1 MREQLGFPLRPSG
14 LHAESAVTPK
24 ELFATSISLLLCR
37 VLFELVP
44 RVDAFQPVQ
53 PAYAL
58 LAEFGLVLL
67 LVLGFGMQIVG
78 DERAVRSER
87 DRIAADLH
95 DGLGFHLTT
104 ALSLAGDARKTDSD
118 AWLAV
123 DLAIVELHSVIHFMH
138 SESVPIVQS
147 LGSVRYWL
155 RKVVERQGLVLT
167 WQVQHDIPDD
177 VLVGAPAYHFIK
189 IVQEAL
195 SNVLQ
200 HSGANR
206 LIVELT
212 CPPPQGTLM
221 LRIADNGRGM
231 GAAGSK
237 VPGRGL
243 DGMFRRARLLGGT
256 LKIEPVPEGGTSIR
270 LAVPLPCKVMD

>member
-1 MREQLGFPLRPSG
+1 MTWIS
-14 LHAESAVTPK
+14 PK

-37 VLFELVP
+37 VLLELVP
-44 RVDAFQPVQ
+44 RIAESVRVPAAFTML
-53 PAYAL
+53 ADFGIAML
-58 LAEFGLVLL
+58 LI
-67 LVLGFGMQIVG
+67 LGFGMQLVG
-78 DERAVRSER
+78 DERAVRAER

-138 SESVPIVQS
+138 SESVPIVQT

-155 RKVVERQGLVLT
+155 RKVVERQGLELV
-167 WQVQHDIPDD
+167 WQMHQDIPDNALAG
-177 VLVGAPAYHFIK
+177 VPAYHFIK

-200 HSGANR
+200 HAGATM
-206 LIVELT
+206 LIVQLS
-212 CPPPQGTLM
+212 CPPPQGVLL
-221 LRIADNGRGM
+221 LRIADNGRGI
-231 GAAGSK
+231 GAPGSK
-237 VPGRGL
+237 APGRGL
-243 DGMFRRARLLGGT
+243 DGMIRRARLLGGT
-256 LKIEPVPEGGTSIR
+256 LKIEPVPEGGTCIR
-270 LAVPLPCKVMD
+270 LSVPLPCRTSDLARN

>member
-1 MREQLGFPLRPSG
+1 MTWFS
-14 LHAESAVTPK
+14 PK

-37 VLFELVP
+37 VLMALVP
-44 RVDAFQPVQ
+44 LIDESLRVQ
-53 PAYAL
+53 PSSTLLADCGLAL
-58 LAEFGLVLL
+58 LLL
-67 LVLGFGMQIVG
+67 IGFGMQVLG
-78 DERAVRSER
+78 DERAVRAER
-87 DRIAADLH
+87 NRIAADLH

-138 SESVPIVQS
+138 SDSVPIVQS

-155 RKVVERQGLVLT
+155 RKVVERQGLALT
-167 WQVQHDIPDD
+167 WQMQLDLPDN
-177 VLVGAPAYHFIK
+177 VLAGASAYHFIK

-200 HSGANR
+200 HAGATR

-212 CPPPQGTLM
+212 CPPPQGMLL
-221 LRIADNGRGM
+221 LRISDNGRGI
-231 GAAGSK
+231 APGSK
-237 VPGRGL
+237 APGRGL
-243 DGMFRRARLLGGT
+243 DGMSRRARLLGGT
-256 LKIEPVPEGGTSIR
+256 LKIEPVPEGGTCVR
-270 LAVPLPCKVMD
+270 LSVPLPRRAFERPKWRQI

>member
-1 MREQLGFPLRPSG
+1 MTWIS
-14 LHAESAVTPK
+14 SK

-37 VLFELVP
+37 VLMELVP
-44 RVDAFQPVQ
+44 RIDESLRVPAAFTML
-53 PAYAL
+53 ADFGIAML
-58 LAEFGLVLL
+58 LI
-67 LVLGFGMQIVG
+67 LGFGMQLVG
-78 DERAVRSER
+78 DERAVRVER

-155 RKVVERQGLVLT
+155 RKVVERQGLELV

-177 VLVGAPAYHFIK
+177 VLVGVPAYHFIK
-189 IVQEAL
+189 IFQEAL

-200 HSGANR
+200 HAHATR
-206 LIVELT
+206 LIVELS
-212 CPPPQGTLM
+212 CPWPQGTLL
-221 LRIADNGRGM
+221 LRIADNGRGI
-231 GAAGSK
+231 GARGTNA
-237 VPGRGL
+237 PGRGL
-243 DGMFRRARLLGGT
+243 DGMLRRARLLGGT
-256 LKIEPVPEGGTSIR
+256 LKIEPVLEGGTSIR
-270 LAVPLPCKVMD
+270 LSVPLPCRPSDLMRN

>member
-1 MREQLGFPLRPSG
+1 MTWIS
-14 LHAESAVTPK
+14 PK

-37 VLFELVP
+37 VLMELMPRIDASLRVP
-44 RVDAFQPVQ
+44 ATFTMVADFGL
-53 PAYAL
+53 AL
-58 LAEFGLVLL
+58 LLL
-67 LVLGFGMQIVG
+67 LGFGMQLVG
-78 DERAVRSER
+78 DERAVRAER

-138 SESVPIVQS
+138 SEGVPIVQS

-167 WQVQHDIPDD
+167 WQVQHDVPDD
-177 VLVGAPAYHFIK
+177 VLVGVPAYHFIK
-189 IVQEAL
+189 IVQEGL

-200 HSGANR
+200 HAGATR

-212 CPPPQGTLM
+212 CPPPQGVLL
-221 LRIADNGRGM
+221 LRIADNGRGIS
-231 GAAGSK
+231 APGSK
-237 VPGRGL
+237 APGRGL
-243 DGMFRRARLLGGT
+243 DGMFRRARLLEGT
-256 LKIEPVPEGGTSIR
+256 LKIEPVPEGGTCIR
-270 LAVPLPCKVMD
+270 LSVPLPCRAPD